1 VPASEEQSSTS
12 RGQFDGLAAM
22 AGISIPG
29 SSSTARIV
37 ATLNSRRFLGS
48 FIENHKL
55 MPVLFAGS
63 WDSKG
68 EEWVKV
74 EGKDNPTPKEG
85 VELLQS
91 QLSIS
96 VNKESG
102 LISLSF
108 LWSDPLLASKWVNL
122 LVIQLNDQMRQEA
135 IVDAQKRIGYL
146 DEELTKT
153 KLKDMRDVLYS
164 LLESE
169 KRKAMLANVNEDFA
183 LEVIDPAVP
192 PKDFHKPN
200 RKLITIAGILF
211 GTFLG
216 IFFVFFIQFIKKLR
230 N

>member
-1 VPASEEQSSTS
+1 MV
-12 RGQFDGLAAM
+12 
-22 AGISIPG
+22 G
-29 SSSTARIV
+29 SLV
-37 ATLNSRRFLGS
+37 
-48 FIENHKL
+48 
-55 MPVLFAGS
+55 
-63 WDSKG
+63 
-68 EEWVKV
+68 
-74 EGKDNPTPKEG
+74 
-85 VELLQS
+85 
-91 QLSIS
+91 
-96 VNKESG
+96 
-102 LISLSF
+102 
-108 LWSDPLLASKWVNL
+108 KWVNL